1 MKSLF
6 KLSILAISLTLSGV
20 TFAQQPNNVET
31 ESLVID
37 EAEALAMDAR
47 IYAENYG
54 VSFDEALSRL
64 TVMLYGQSDADTTTQ
79 SEGSDLAGVYFD
91 NGSDF
96 GLVIKTK
103 KPKKD
108 KTVIF
113 SPKTKENYGRLN
125 SAAKKERNRLRKALR
140 KGLLIDET
148 QIAKAEEML
157 SKPQKMKIKFHKSEV
172 TLEELNQA
180 LDTLTEQASNIEG
193 FNFAF
198 VDEKAGAINIVL
210 DREVH
215 QNVRSKLKN
224 IVKVPITIEINQG
237 GMRPVASMR
246 GGSKLYNNANVTQSS
261 SRECMSAFGAIHN
274 ATKQTGLVTAA
285 HCQKVTHIIAD
296 DGKVY
301 PITLGAVLDNRDTGA
316 NEADLRFIYNANNN
330 PLGVGEFY
338 YDHTNKVRKVTGTR
352 SRTSTNINTSTRV
365 GSFVCHLGQET
376 AGGANSV
383 QSCGEVV
390 SIKGRI
396 TKDPKN
402 PDGKLLYL
410 NDGALVV
417 VRNTQSGAGTIRKS
431 GDGTL
436 KCYTGDSGGA
446 VFAGTVAFGV
456 VSACSWANGKTD
468 DGPASYM
475 TYTSTDYFS
484 KIGVSIIGSK

>member
-1 MKSLF
+1 MKSVF
-6 KLSILAISLTLSGV
+6 KSSVLAMSLTLSSIA
-20 TFAQQPNNVET
+20 FAQQPNAET

-37 EAEALAMDAR
+37 EAEALAMDAK

-103 KPKKD
+103 NPKKD

-148 QIAKAEEML
+148 QITKAEEML

-180 LDTLTEQASNIEG
+180 LDILTEQASNIEG

-224 IVKVPITIEINQG
+224 IVKVPVTIEVNQG
-237 GMRPVASMR
+237 GMQPVANMR

-261 SRECMSAFGAIHN
+261 GRVCMSAFGAIDN
-274 ATKQTGLVTAA
+274 TTKQAGLVTAG
-285 HCQKVTHIIAD
+285 HCNSVTHIIAD
-296 DGKVY
+296 DNKVY
-301 PITLGAVLDNRDTGA
+301 PLTSGKSIDNTYSA
-316 NEADLRFIYNANNN
+316 NDLDLRFVYNTNKN

-338 YDHTNKVRKVTGTR
+338 FDGTSNVRKVTKTQ
-352 SRTSTNINTSTRV
+352 SRTSTRANNGTKT
-365 GSFVCHLGQET
+365 GLFLCHLGQEKF
-376 AGGANSV
+376 GSSNSI

-390 SIKGRI
+390 SIS
-396 TKDPKN
+396 
-402 PDGKLLYL
+402 
-410 NDGALVV
+410 GALKKDATGKSRIETSGGSFVV
-417 VRNTQSGAGTIRKS
+417 LRNTQSGVGTTRTS
-431 GDGTL
+431 GTGTL
-436 KCYTGDSGGA
+436 KCYQGDSGGP

-456 VSACSWANGKTD
+456 VSACSWEDKKNSDK
-468 DGPASYM
+468 ASYLM
-475 TYTSTDYFS
+475 YTSTDYFD
-484 KIGVSIIGSK
+484 KIGVSIIVAK